1 MVNEV
6 NSLIFNRLVEGG
18 DILIPDIGTLRVV
31 RTDARKIR
39 GRRVEAPSYSIIY
52 DNSFDGLSLVDII
65 ISSAGIDRFEAEDI
79 VRRWL
84 DKSTIEKTLKIEGVG
99 SLCSS
104 QFTIDD
110 DIYQVLN
117 PNDRVVAIVHKRSKT
132 PLIAAIVSLVVIIS
146 AALVYIFD
154 PFSLR
159 GVISHNNTENQII
172 ADANIST
179 DFVDVTDDAANSGEH
194 IAEVADSD
202 NGSASV
208 DVDNTQTSASCL
220 ESPSST
226 SIEHADEDVPHDWR
240 EYRVRHY
247 VIFGSYSSVQ
257 NANVAISNIM
267 RKNPSAQCKIL
278 PHGRLHAVAV
288 FGSDNIDECKA
299 FKRENRALYKDAWIH
314 TPKNLR

>member
-65 ISSAGIDRFEAEDI
+65 IVSTGVDRFEAEDI

-110 DIYQVLN
+110 ELYQVLN
-117 PNDRVVAIVHKRSKT
+117 PSDRVVVITHKRSKT
-132 PLIAAIVSLVVIIS
+132 PLIAAIVSLVVIIT

-159 GVISHNNTENQII
+159 GAFNNYVENQPV

-179 DFVDVTDDAANSGEH
+179 DFVDVTDDAANSCER

-208 DVDNTQTSASCL
+208 DVDNTQTSASSL

-226 SIEHADEDVPHDWR
+226 SIEHADENVPHDWR
-240 EYRVRHY
+240 EHRVRHY
-247 VIFGSYSSVQ
+247 IIFGSYSTVQ

-267 RKNPSAQCKIL
+267 RKNPSAQCMIL
-278 PHGRLHAVAV
+278 KHGRLHAVAV

-299 FKRENRALYKDAWIH
+299 FKRENRALYKGAWIH

>member
-52 DNSFDGLSLVDII
+52 DKSFDGLSLVDII
-65 ISSAGIDRFEAEDI
+65 IVSTGADRFEAEDI

-110 DIYQVLN
+110 DMHQVLN
-117 PNDRVVAIVHKRSKT
+117 PNDRVVTIAHKRSKT
-132 PLIAAIVSLVVIIS
+132 PLIVAIVSLVVIIS

-159 GVISHNNTENQII
+159 GTFNNYVENQLV
-172 ADANIST
+172 ADENIST
-179 DFVDVTDDAANSGEH
+179 DFVDVTDDAANSGER

-208 DVDNTQTSASCL
+208 DVDNTQTSASSL

-240 EYRVRHY
+240 EHRVRHY
-247 VIFGSYSSVQ
+247 VIFGSYSTVQ
-257 NANVAISNIM
+257 NANVAIGNIM
-267 RKNPSAQCKIL
+267 RDNPSAQCMIL
-278 PHGRLHAVAV
+278 PHGRFHAIAV